1 MRSHSLSRWCTT
13 GLLLFV
19 VLLNPPMED
28 FFFNTRTPRCSRLVT
43 VSMSSL
49 VKPVAFI
56 HRARSA
62 SSNFSGCV
70 AAYSSSSLSLSV
82 GSISEALSRKFCRRA
97 MIVLE
102 LPSPKMISSS
112 HLPTLDRL
120 RRVSVELICAAMLVC
135 VDSLACA
142 SMNLGSDC
150 TTFLRSPV
158 VASPVSRALDPL
170 ALNSFAFS
178 ASLFS
183 TAAMCSCLSSQNS
196 GSCSLSTASLSCVP
210 LFVSILYLNKPL
222 RWFTSQRSKSIASYV
237 HS

>member
-1 MRSHSLSRWCTT
+1 M
-13 GLLLFV
+13 
-19 VLLNPPMED
+19 
-28 FFFNTRTPRCSRLVT
+28 VT

-82 GSISEALSRKFCRRA
+82 GSISDATSRKFCRSA

-196 GSCSLSTASLSCVP
+196 GSCSFSTASLSCVP